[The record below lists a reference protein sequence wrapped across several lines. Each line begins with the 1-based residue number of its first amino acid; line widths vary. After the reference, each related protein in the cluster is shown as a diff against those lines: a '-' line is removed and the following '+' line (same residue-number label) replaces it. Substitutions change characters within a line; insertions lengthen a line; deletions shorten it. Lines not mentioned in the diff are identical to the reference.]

1 MCSSAASS
9 DDPRTTR
16 NIIQILRRHLA
27 TAVRRKYGTA
37 ALNTDLYGSRMVL
50 SLWVGLLLLAAIGEL
65 LPCDSAP
72 ILAASHMN
80 DKFMHLS
87 AYAAIAFV
95 PTFGLRLSTALSCLV
110 TTEIV
115 GIGLDVAQIFVR
127 QRSFDPYD
135 IAANTAGILIGIVV
149 ALAGRSRVVRAGQT
163 LLDD

>member
-1 MCSSAASS
+1 
-9 DDPRTTR
+9 
-16 NIIQILRRHLA
+16 
-27 TAVRRKYGTA
+27 
-37 ALNTDLYGSRMVL
+37 
-50 SLWVGLLLLAAIGEL
+50 
-65 LPCDSAP
+65 
-72 ILAASHMN
+72 MN

-95 PTFGLRLSTALSCLV
+95 PMFGLRLSTALSCLV

-115 GIGLDVAQIFVR
+115 GIGLDVAQMFVR

-149 ALAGRSRVVRAGQT
+149 ALTGRSRVVRAGQT